1 MTLFTL
7 FMSAAPSRTVTFETP
22 TIAELGGPE
31 SVSPVRKICDESGGF
46 REKCTLSRRDAAC
59 RVSLVAPTKT
69 GQAPS
74 LHKNLIQHR
83 VGFKLRNYKLPNYQ
97 FFQRCSDRM

>member
-7 FMSAAPSRTVTFETP
+7 FMSAAPSRTLTFETP
-22 TIAELGGPE
+22 TIAELGDPE
-31 SVSPVRKICDESGGF
+31 SVSPVPKICDESGGF

-59 RVSLVAPTKT
+59 RVSPRRAQVD

-74 LHKNLIQHR
+74 LHKNLIQHG
-83 VGFKLRNYKLPNYQ
+83 VGCKLPNYKLPSYQ
-97 FFQRCSDRM
+97 FFQRSSDRM